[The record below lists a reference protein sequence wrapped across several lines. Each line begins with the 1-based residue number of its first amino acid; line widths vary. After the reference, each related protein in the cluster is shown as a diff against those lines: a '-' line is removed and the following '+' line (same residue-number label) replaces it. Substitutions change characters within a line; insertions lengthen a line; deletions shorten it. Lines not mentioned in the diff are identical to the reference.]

1 MYSASN
7 LGARGMEFFDFVNR
21 LPLSDEQKK
30 DFVKTQIEICKTH
43 QLEKKENKKY
53 FSDNVM
59 CLIGLDSPTLIRT

>member
-7 LGARGMEFFDFVNR
+7 LGARELEFFDFVNR

-30 DFVKTQIEICKTH
+30 DFVKSQITIIKTH
-43 QLEKKENKKY
+43 QLEKKENKEY

-59 CLIGLDSPTLIRT
+59 SLIGLEIPKLVRS